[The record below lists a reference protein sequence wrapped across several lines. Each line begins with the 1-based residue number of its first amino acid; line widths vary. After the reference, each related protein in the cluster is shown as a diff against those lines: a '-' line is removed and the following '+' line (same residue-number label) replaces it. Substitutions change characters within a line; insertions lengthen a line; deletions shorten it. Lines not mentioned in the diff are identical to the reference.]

1 MIRQTTIL
9 ATLLVGLSSASV
21 WAQSSA
27 VAPTTTGPEVEACQA
42 SGLIA
47 LKERSPAIHDVV
59 FEPDTLSITKA
70 DTSVGDIKVKTVV
83 LGLADIQTGKKDK
96 PHQFVCL
103 IGEKG
108 KVLLTFFTEK

>member
-1 MIRQTTIL
+1 MFRQTTIL
-9 ATLLVGLSSASV
+9 AALMSGALAAPA
-21 WAQSSA
+21 WAQSNAATPS
-27 VAPTTTGPEVEACQA
+27 TTGPEVEACQA

-47 LKERSPAIHDVV
+47 LKERSPAVHDVI

-70 DTSVGDIKVKTVV
+70 DTAVGDTKVKTVV

-103 IGEKG
+103 IGDKG

>member
-1 MIRQTTIL
+1 MVRQTTML
-9 ATLLVGLSSASV
+9 AALLLGALALP
-21 WAQSSA
+21 AQA
-27 VAPTTTGPEVEACQA
+27 QTNAAAPSTTGPEVEACQA

-70 DTSVGDIKVKTVV
+70 DTSVGDTKVRTVV

>member
-1 MIRQTTIL
+1 MGERRKPRPSKKWSLRFCQSL
-9 ATLLVGLSSASV
+9 FLLLPH
-21 WAQSSA
+21 Q
-27 VAPTTTGPEVEACQA
+27 
-42 SGLIA
+42 
-47 LKERSPAIHDVV
+47 H
-59 FEPDTLSITKA
+59 
-70 DTSVGDIKVKTVV
+70 

>member
-9 ATLLVGLSSASV
+9 AALLMGTLVAPA
-21 WAQSSA
+21 WAQTA
-27 VAPTTTGPEVEACQA
+27 APTTMGPEVEACQA

-47 LKERSPAIHDVV
+47 LKERSPTIHDLV

-70 DTSVGDIKVKTVV
+70 DTMVGDTKIRTVV

-103 IGEKG
+103 IGDKG
-108 KVLLTFFTEK
+108 KVVLTFFTEK

>member
-1 MIRQTTIL
+1 MRLTTMIVASAAVLGL
-9 ATLLVGLSSASV
+9 AAPAWS
-21 WAQSSA
+21 QS
-27 VAPTTTGPEVEACQA
+27 TTGPEVEACQA
-42 SGLIA
+42 SSLIA
-47 LKERSPAIHDVV
+47 LKERAPTTHDVV
-59 FEPDTLSITKA
+59 FEPDTLSVTKA
-70 DTSVGDIKVKTVV
+70 DTSIGDTKVKTVI

>member
-1 MIRQTTIL
+1 MIRQTTLGAALIAGL
-9 ATLLVGLSSASV
+9 AATPA
-21 WAQSSA
+21 WAQSTA
-27 VAPTTTGPEVEACQA
+27 AAPSPTGPEVEACQA

-70 DTSVGDIKVKTVV
+70 DTSVGDTKVKTVV

>member
-1 MIRQTTIL
+1 MFRQTIIL
-9 ATLLVGLSSASV
+9 ATCLAGTVPA
-21 WAQSSA
+21 WAQSTS
-27 VAPTTTGPEVEACQA
+27 GPEVEACQA

-47 LKERSPAIHDVV
+47 LKERAPAVHDVV

-70 DTSVGDIKVKTVV
+70 DTAVGDTKVKTVV

-103 IGEKG
+103 IGDKG

>member
-9 ATLLVGLSSASV
+9 AMLLTGALAIPAC
-21 WAQSSA
+21 AQSSA
-27 VAPTTTGPEVEACQA
+27 AAPTATGPEVEACQA

-47 LKERSPAIHDVV
+47 LKERSATIHDVV

-70 DTSVGDIKVKTVV
+70 DTSVGDTKVRTVV

>member
-1 MIRQTTIL
+1 MRLLTL
-9 ATLLVGLSSASV
+9 AMTVAMVGAAAPAL
-21 WAQSSA
+21 AQSES
-27 VAPTTTGPEVEACQA
+27 GPEVEACQA

-47 LKERSPAIHDVV
+47 LKQHSPTIHDVI

-70 DTSVGDIKVKTVV
+70 DTTVGNEKVRTVI
-83 LGLADIQTGKKDK
+83 LGLADIQSGTKDK

-103 IGEKG
+103 IGDKG

>member
-1 MIRQTTIL
+1 MRRLTIL
-9 ATLLVGLSSASV
+9 AMILASTASIGIAE
-21 WAQSSA
+21 AQSTS
-27 VAPTTTGPEVEACQA
+27 GPEVEACQA

-47 LKERSPAIHDVV
+47 LKQRSPAIHDVI
-59 FEPDTLSITKA
+59 FEPETLSIAKA
-70 DTSVGDIKVKTVV
+70 DTTVGGEKVRTVI
-83 LGLADIQTGKKDK
+83 LGLADIQSGKKDK

>member
-1 MIRQTTIL
+1 MRHL
-9 ATLLVGLSSASV
+9 AGMALVLSSFAVVGSAH
-21 WAQSSA
+21 AQGVS
-27 VAPTTTGPEVEACQA
+27 GPEVEACQA

-47 LKERSPAIHDVV
+47 LKERSQAVHDVI
-59 FEPDTLSITKA
+59 FEPETLSITKA
-70 DTSVGDIKVKTVV
+70 DTSVGDTKVKTVI